1 MLCLL
6 SILSVLNCL
15 VDDVLEIVNISLLSG
30 TFPTALKHA
39 IVTPLLK
46 KSDLDLFVTANYRPI
61 SNLPFLGKILEK
73 VVYQQLYDHL
83 SDNNLFDFYQ
93 SGFRINHSTETALV
107 HVVND
112 LKINSNNHKVS
123 VLILLDLR

>member
-1 MLCLL
+1 MPTKHFK
-6 SILSVLNCL
+6 SVLNCL

-46 KSDLDLFVTANYRPI
+46 KSNLDLFVTANYRPI

-83 SDNNLFDFYQ
+83 SDNNLFDLYQ
-93 SGFRINHSTETALV
+93 SSFRINHGTETALV

-112 LKINSNNHKVS
+112 LKINSDNHKVS